1 MDGELA
7 MHTIILCVGEVR
19 VLRYSLIQRIHM
31 LHNHKVWDYLMELV
45 YSSGQIRKQF
55 SKRIMSEVQVF
66 PDNFWE
72 AKMLDIH
79 QITHS
84 GIYFTFEGGI
94 SALV

>member
-1 MDGELA
+1 
-7 MHTIILCVGEVR
+7 
-19 VLRYSLIQRIHM
+19 M

-45 YSSGQIRKQF
+45 YLLGQIRKKF
-55 SKRIMSEVQVF
+55 SNRIMSEVQVF

-72 AKMLDIH
+72 ANMLDIH